1 MKENTVSE
9 TEHVVMAVL
18 GDLAAARG
26 LDSQAPPVEILA
38 SSLDQMRLLVGIEDR
53 LGIVLEVGDAFPF
66 DLTSREALVR
76 SVDDLF
82 TTGSS

>member
-1 MKENTVSE
+1 MWSWPCSATSPPRAAWILRHRRLKSSPRHSTRCVSW
-9 TEHVVMAVL
+9 
-18 GDLAAARG
+18 
-26 LDSQAPPVEILA
+26 SA
-38 SSLDQMRLLVGIEDR
+38 SRTDWA
-53 LGIVLEVGDAFPF
+53 IVLEVGDAFPF